1 MPSIKKP
8 LLAPVLVFLALL
20 YPMAAVCEDLLVGEL
35 RTAKSSPIYRQ
46 WISGAGEAIYT
57 MNYRLQTSGN
67 TPLYCPPDKMR
78 LTTDNYVN
86 VLNQELLRKS
96 TADQV
101 VALASV
107 ADILLDG
114 LVRTFPCKK

>member
-1 MPSIKKP
+1 
-8 LLAPVLVFLALL
+8 
-20 YPMAAVCEDLLVGEL
+20 
-35 RTAKSSPIYRQ
+35 
-46 WISGAGEAIYT
+46 

-67 TPLYCPPDKMR
+67 TPLYCPPEKMR

-86 VLNQELLRKS
+86 VLNQELLRKG
-96 TADQV
+96 TADQF

-114 LVRTFPCKK
+114 LIRTFPCKK